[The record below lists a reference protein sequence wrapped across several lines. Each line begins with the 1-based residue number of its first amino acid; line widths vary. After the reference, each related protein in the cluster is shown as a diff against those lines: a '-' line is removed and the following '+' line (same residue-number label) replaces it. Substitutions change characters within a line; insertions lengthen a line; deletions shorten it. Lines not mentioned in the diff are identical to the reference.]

1 MIAYWAELL
10 GHAGHQLDHNFSLG
24 AKRKLA
30 SVIHFHQRPRQVEEQ
45 SAISSTLSHLSIL
58 SIPPPAVC
66 VCRDL
71 WGVAPV
77 KMVAD
82 VGEDLVEDFRA
93 RLGLLARDDQRR
105 IDPHPREVAH
115 HQEAASQGF
124 LKDGLGYRTAEHLLG
139 LAVAHQ
145 IDAD

>member
-30 SVIHFHQRPRQVEEQ
+30 SVIHFHQRSRQVEEQ
-45 SAISSTLSHLSIL
+45 SAISSIL
-58 SIPPPAVC
+58 RHFVDSFYAAARVGRSPAVC
-66 VCRDL
+66 VCGDV

-82 VGEDLVEDFRA
+82 MGEDLVENFRA

-105 IDPHPREVAH
+105 IDPHRREVAH
-115 HQEAASQGF
+115 HQEAASKRF
-124 LKDGLGYRTAEHLLG
+124 LEDGLGYRTAEHLLG
-139 LAVAHQ
+139 LAV
-145 IDAD
+145 